1 MTDAYEN
8 ENLQDGGEIVDNV
21 GQDEGQD
28 VNENSGQT
36 WEEHAKYFQSEKDK
50 LANENQNLKKY
61 EAIGSLL
68 QARPDIANT
77 VASMVQGGNNGQ
89 PVGPQRIELEKD
101 DFDPWEA
108 YNDPKSKSYKCRQQ
122 ELQESIGQAVNQRMA
137 GVMKQQGVQ
146 QLKGNLLQ
154 QGLTPSEVDSFM
166 NFAAKNPAEYG
177 VEGAVKMW
185 KAVMNEGQGTVTVDN
200 PLDNVRQTQ
209 ATPTPGGVLQGQ
221 QPQAKSGKDDM
232 WDSIVGAGSRTNVL
246 K

>member
-8 ENLQDGGEIVDNV
+8 ENLQQEGQPVDNV
-21 GQDEGQD
+21 GQDEGQTL
-28 VNENSGQT
+28 NENSEQT
-36 WEEHAKYFQSEKDK
+36 WEEQAKYFQSEKDK

-108 YNDPKSKSYKCRQQ
+108 YNDPKSKSYKFRQQ
-122 ELQESIGQAVNQRMA
+122 ELQDSIGQAVNERMQ
-137 GVMKQQGVQ
+137 GVVKQQGIQ
-146 QLKGNLLQ
+146 QLKTNLAQ
-154 QGLTPSEVDSFM
+154 QGLSAQEVDSFM
-166 NFAAKNPAEYG
+166 NFAAKNPSEYG

-185 KAVMNEGQGTVTVDN
+185 RAVMNDGQGTVTDN

-209 ATPTPGGVLQGQ
+209 DTPTPGGILQGQ
-221 QPQAKSGKDDM
+221 QPQAKNEKDSM
-232 WDSIVGAGSRTNVL
+232 WESITSAGSRTNVL

>member
-1 MTDAYEN
+1 MTDAYES
-8 ENLQDGGEIVDNV
+8 ENLQQEGQPVDNV
-21 GQDEGQD
+21 GQDEGQTL
-28 VNENSGQT
+28 NENSEQT
-36 WEEHAKYFQSEKDK
+36 WEEQAKYFQSEKDK

-108 YNDPKSKSYKCRQQ
+108 YNDPKSKSYKFRQQ
-122 ELQESIGQAVNQRMA
+122 ELQDSIGQAVNERMQ
-137 GVMKQQGVQ
+137 GVVKQQGIQ
-146 QLKGNLLQ
+146 QLKTNLAQ
-154 QGLTPSEVDSFM
+154 QGLSAQEVDSFM
-166 NFAAKNPAEYG
+166 NFAAKNPSEYG

-185 KAVMNEGQGTVTVDN
+185 RAVMNEGQGTVTNN

-209 ATPTPGGVLQGQ
+209 DTPTPGGILQGQ

-232 WDSIVGAGSRTNVL
+232 WDNIVAAGSRTNVL